1 MRIEGSFDLLNSAG
15 VSDIMSRL
23 DVGDVVRAKVMEI
36 AGNELMLKL
45 FDGTAV
51 KATMMSSVD
60 IKQGEIVEFV
70 IKNKSENRLFLE
82 TLKNNGQKILSL
94 EDDIKSKLLE
104 LGLKPDKRN
113 IEAATELKN
122 NNAPLDRETIT
133 KVLDAVVKFKDLS
146 CDKAAFLVSKGISPG
161 EKAVQSLN
169 QLAFGTKIEASL
181 TELMDKLIG
190 IDDKELLSR
199 IGKSLESVDL
209 KYEPVN
215 PDSMDLSPDTANQ
228 KSESLSTNLEKLPPE
243 KQIESQIEAFGNKL
257 EGFGV
262 DKNLISQIKQKIF
275 EFTGN
280 NNKGSI
286 EPERLIEYLESN
298 VPDFEALYDSN
309 PKEIGKAIHNL
320 MKELYP
326 KEYIKG
332 YQKVYPKDE
341 SADKGASFENK
352 PDVKLDTDADRIR
365 RSFEKMFVR
374 VSEDTKDLDV
384 KKVYKSMY
392 EKLDTIAK
400 ALEASKVPGKED
412 ILSRIDSLKNNIE
425 FVKDINRHS
434 VYMQIPLNIMD
445 KNATGELYVL
455 KRDSKRKRIDPG
467 NVTVFLSL
475 DTKSLGLV
483 ESLIS
488 INKKNISLNMRV
500 ESREIIDLFKERFQD
515 LYNSLQ
521 EMGYRLVD
529 IKYRVIE
536 EKVNLLN
543 VNKVL
548 DSEINRS
555 KKTIDFRI

>member
-1 MRIEGSFDLLNSAG
+1 LRIEGSFDLLNSTG

-23 DVGDVVRAKVMEI
+23 DVGDVVRAKVMDI
-36 AGNELMLKL
+36 AGNELLLKL

-82 TLKNNGQKILSL
+82 TLKNNGQRILSL
-94 EDDIKSKLLE
+94 EDEIKNKLLG

-113 IEAATELKN
+113 VEAATELKN

-133 KVLDAVVKFKDLS
+133 KVLDAVVSFKDLS
-146 CDKAAFLVSKGISPG
+146 FDKAAFLVSKGISPG

-181 TELMDKLIG
+181 TDLMDKLIG
-190 IDDKELLSR
+190 IDDNKLLSR
-199 IGKSLESVDL
+199 ICEGLESVDL
-209 KYEPVN
+209 KYESVN
-215 PDSMDLSPDTANQ
+215 PDSMDVSTDTVNQ
-228 KSESLSTNLEKLPPE
+228 KNESLGANLEKQPLE
-243 KQIESQIEAFGNKL
+243 KQIAFQLKAFGNKL

-262 DKNLISQIKQKIF
+262 DKNLIFQIKHKII
-275 EFTGN
+275 EFTGS

-286 EPERLIEYLESN
+286 EPERFIEYLKSN
-298 VPDFEALYDSN
+298 APSFDALYDSN
-309 PKEIGKAIHNL
+309 PKEIENALDNL
-320 MKELYP
+320 LKEVYP
-326 KEYIKG
+326 KEYIE
-332 YQKVYPKDE
+332 DE
-341 SADKGASFENK
+341 GADKGAFVENK
-352 PDVKLDTDADRIR
+352 SDIKDDPDADRIR

-374 VSEDTKDLDV
+374 VSEDTKDMDV

-412 ILSRIDSLKNNIE
+412 MLIRIDSLKNNIE
-425 FVKDINRHS
+425 FVNDINRHS

-445 KNATGELYVL
+445 SNTTGELYVL

-488 INKKNISLNMRV
+488 ISKKNISLNMRV
-500 ESREIIDLFKERFQD
+500 ESGEIIDLFKERFQE
-515 LYNSLQ
+515 LYNSLE

>member
-1 MRIEGSFDLLNSAG
+1 MRIEGSFDLLNSTG

-23 DVGDVVRAKVMEI
+23 DVGDVVRAKVMDI
-36 AGNELMLKL
+36 AGNELLLKL

-82 TLKNNGQKILSL
+82 TLKNNGQRILSL
-94 EDDIKSKLLE
+94 EDEIKNKLLG

-113 IEAATELKN
+113 VEAATELKN

-133 KVLDAVVKFKDLS
+133 KVLDAVVSFKDLS
-146 CDKAAFLVSKGISPG
+146 FDKAAFLVSKGISPG

-181 TELMDKLIG
+181 TDLMDKLIG
-190 IDDKELLSR
+190 IDDNKLLSR
-199 IGKSLESVDL
+199 ICEGLESVDL
-209 KYEPVN
+209 KYESVN
-215 PDSMDLSPDTANQ
+215 PDSMDVSTDTVNQ
-228 KSESLSTNLEKLPPE
+228 KNESLGANLEKQPLE
-243 KQIESQIEAFGNKL
+243 KQIAFQLKAFGNKL

-262 DKNLISQIKQKIF
+262 DKNLIFQIKHKII
-275 EFTGN
+275 EFTGS

-286 EPERLIEYLESN
+286 EPERFIEYLKSN
-298 VPDFEALYDSN
+298 APSFDALYDSN
-309 PKEIGKAIHNL
+309 PKEIENALDNL
-320 MKELYP
+320 LKEVYP
-326 KEYIKG
+326 KEYIE
-332 YQKVYPKDE
+332 DE
-341 SADKGASFENK
+341 GADKGAFVENK
-352 PDVKLDTDADRIR
+352 SDIKDDPDADRIR

-374 VSEDTKDLDV
+374 VSEDTKDMDV

-412 ILSRIDSLKNNIE
+412 MLIRIDSLKNNIE
-425 FVKDINRHS
+425 FVNDINRHS

-445 KNATGELYVL
+445 SNTTGELYVL

-488 INKKNISLNMRV
+488 ISKKNISLNMRV
-500 ESREIIDLFKERFQD
+500 ESGEIIDLFKERFQE
-515 LYNSLQ
+515 LYNSLE

>member
-400 ALEASKVPGKED
+400 ALEASKVPGKGD
-412 ILSRIDSLKNNIE
+412 IL
-425 FVKDINRHS
+425 
-434 VYMQIPLNIMD
+434 
-445 KNATGELYVL
+445 
-455 KRDSKRKRIDPG
+455 
-467 NVTVFLSL
+467 
-475 DTKSLGLV
+475 
-483 ESLIS
+483 
-488 INKKNISLNMRV
+488 
-500 ESREIIDLFKERFQD
+500 
-515 LYNSLQ
+515 
-521 EMGYRLVD
+521 
-529 IKYRVIE
+529 
-536 EKVNLLN
+536 
-543 VNKVL
+543 
-548 DSEINRS
+548 
-555 KKTIDFRI
+555 

>member
-1 MRIEGSFDLLNSAG
+1 MRIEGSFDLLNSTG

-23 DVGDVVRAKVMEI
+23 DVGDVVRAKVMDI
-36 AGNELMLKL
+36 AGNELLLKL

-82 TLKNNGQKILSL
+82 TLKNNGQRILSL
-94 EDDIKSKLLE
+94 EDEIKNKLLG

-113 IEAATELKN
+113 VEAATELNN

-133 KVLDAVVKFKDLS
+133 KVLDAVVRFKDLS
-146 CDKAAFLVSKGISPG
+146 FDKAAFLVSKGISPG

-181 TELMDKLIG
+181 TDLMDKLIG
-190 IDDKELLSR
+190 IDDNKLLSR
-199 IGKSLESVDL
+199 ICEGLESVDL
-209 KYEPVN
+209 KYESVN
-215 PDSMDLSPDTANQ
+215 PDSMDVSTDTVNQ
-228 KSESLSTNLEKLPPE
+228 KNESLGANLEKQPLE
-243 KQIESQIEAFGNKL
+243 KQIAFQLKAFGNKL

-262 DKNLISQIKQKIF
+262 DENLISQIKHKTI
-275 EFTGN
+275 EFTGS

-286 EPERLIEYLESN
+286 EPERFIEYLKSN
-298 VPDFEALYDSN
+298 APGFDSLYDSN
-309 PKEIGKAIHNL
+309 PKEIENALDNL
-320 MKELYP
+320 LKEVYP
-326 KEYIKG
+326 KEYIE
-332 YQKVYPKDE
+332 DE
-341 SADKGASFENK
+341 GADKGAFVENK
-352 PDVKLDTDADRIR
+352 SDIKDDTDADRIR

-374 VSEDTKDLDV
+374 VSEETKDMDV

-412 ILSRIDSLKNNIE
+412 MLIRIDSLKNNIE
-425 FVKDINRHS
+425 FVNDINRHS

-445 KNATGELYVL
+445 NNTTGELYVL

-488 INKKNISLNMRV
+488 ISKKNISLNMRV
-500 ESREIIDLFKERFQD
+500 ESGEIIDLFKERFQE
-515 LYNSLQ
+515 LYNSLE